1 MPKAKDT
8 EYSNRLSATAERTEY
23 PNNIAVAE
31 KAEHA
36 NEKTEHKDNT
46 AVAEK
51 AEHTDEKAEHKTQ
64 YPAENRDNS
73 YLAANQ
79 HMVKFSD
86 ELRGINE
93 QAALSFDR
101 RKNPAEYDLKE
112 KEEML
117 EAVTEA
123 FNATSWN
130 SANERRLAADDIA
143 QNLYHPMYPRV
154 EIAEAA
160 VQHKLPEEF
169 IQELKQEKI
178 EYFENKPDETGAEA
192 LNFTVKDIETA
203 QRMVEQS
210 GGKFHIVSTRNLDH
224 YRDQFADALYSS
236 DRNESAA
243 GQMESSLDDAIRLYN
258 GDVSHVRRWDE
269 TLDATATFSEQEA
282 EHEGKSEQQQT
293 EGQLEPTD
301 RELTAFSNLQSMDEY
316 KLDNSIR
323 DMLNEKLSHTQ
334 EYLTELQ
341 VNQHPDANAA
351 TQVHE
356 ALHELSYEGIE
367 KSVEKGNEE
376 SFAEFIRHIEG
387 CDEQLALEM
396 RERNGFIKGENY
408 VQPKA
413 PEKVDNVPPSIDLI
427 KSYSEEV
434 RETMNEHRHELPELN
449 YDITDKLLEKLDIEI
464 QMVEE
469 WEAPL
474 HAEGYDASN
483 AAHTTYNRHDIEKM
497 TNALEYITRAE
508 DPAFWKL
515 GEMSVMERDSEIQRI
530 AESRAAHAISDYLE
544 TNGDPETQERTL
556 LALNA
561 VKGTDETDPHQ
572 TVRLTD
578 AVNHQNHELYKEM
591 MGDIDAAT
599 REYAEILNSKIER
612 LGVNEKPEHP
622 VHFAELNPGEEFDEK
637 KQLYLEQA
645 TEFANHYK
653 QLIDGAQFDNC
664 MVLYLAED
672 LLRDYQTRLE
682 TAAEYQEGSDEDF
695 RQLDV
700 EAETMESLLQE
711 RQAPRE

>member
-8 EYSNRLSATAERTEY
+8 EYGNRLSAAAERTEY
-23 PNNIAVAE
+23 PNN
-31 KAEHA
+31 
-36 NEKTEHKDNT
+36 T

-51 AEHTDEKAEHKTQ
+51 TEHAKEKTEHQDTTATAEKAEYADEKAEHKTQ

-123 FNATSWN
+123 FNAASWN

-143 QNLYHPMYPRV
+143 QNLYHPMYPRM

-178 EYFENKPDETGAEA
+178 EYFEQKLDQAGVEA

-236 DRNESAA
+236 DRNEGAA
-243 GQMESSLDDAIRLYN
+243 GQMESSLDNAIRLYN

-269 TLDATATFSEQEA
+269 TLDEKATFSEQEA
-282 EHEGKSEQQQT
+282 EHEEKSDQRQA

-316 KLDNSIR
+316 TLDHSIR

-351 TQVHE
+351 AQVHE
-356 ALHELSYEGIE
+356 ILHEISHNGINE
-367 KSVEKGNEE
+367 SVEKGNGEN
-376 SFAEFIRHIEG
+376 FVQFMRHIEG
-387 CDEQLALEM
+387 ADEQLALEM
-396 RERNGFIKGENY
+396 REKNGFIEGWKY
-408 VQPKA
+408 VQTPQN
-413 PEKVDNVPPSIDLI
+413 PHSLEDISN
-427 KSYSEEV
+427 YSQKV
-434 RETMNEHRHELPELN
+434 REQINEHQDKMPSLN
-449 YDITDKLLEKLDIEI
+449 YDITDKMLEKLDTQV
-464 QMVEE
+464 QMV
-469 WEAPL
+469 WER
-474 HAEGYDASN
+474 GN
-483 AAHTTYNRHDIEKM
+483 TTYNSETAEDYHAISQTIDAVQY
-497 TNALEYITRAE
+497 TTRAD
-508 DPAFWKL
+508 DPVFWKL
-515 GEMSVMERDSEIQRI
+515 REMNKNELDSEMQII
-530 AESRAAHAISDYLE
+530 ADSRAAQAISDYLE

-561 VKGTDETDPHQ
+561 VKGTDDDYRNY
-572 TVRLTD
+572 TVNLAYAVDYQDHAQYKRLT
-578 AVNHQNHELYKEM
+578 
-591 MGDIDAAT
+591 GRIDSET
-599 REYAEILNSKIER
+599 TKYAEILNNQSGDIWVEER
-612 LGVNEKPEHP
+612 PEHP
-622 VHFAELNPGEEFDEK
+622 VHFAEFNLYVPQKFDEK
-637 KQLYLEQA
+637 KRLYLEQA
-645 TEFANHYK
+645 TEFASQYE
-653 QLIDGAQFDNC
+653 QMMDGAKCESSTVKD
-664 MVLYLAED
+664 LAD
-672 LLRDYQTRLE
+672 GLLRGYQACLE
-682 TAAEYQEGSDEDF
+682 TAAEYQEGSGEDF
-695 RQLDV
+695 RQLDAV
-700 EAETMESLLQE
+700 AETMASLLKEKQPD
-711 RQAPRE
+711 A